1 MKDEDGLHHV
11 GDPVGAAAEL
21 PQKTPVL
28 ERGHSSFAD
37 ASDLGVTGV
46 VAALPPLQTAT
57 AERDSNRP
65 AGALIR
71 LVRPALQ
78 ARLGERVDDSVE
90 GGRTVSRL
98 RVPDKTTEVTGFTKL
113 LATPPDHQD

>member
-1 MKDEDGLHHV
+1 VKDEDGLHHV
-11 GDPVGAAAEL
+11 GDPVGAAVEL
-21 PQKTPVL
+21 PQKTPAL
-28 ERGHSSFAD
+28 ERGHSSFAG

-78 ARLGERVDDSVE
+78 ARLGERVDDSVVSGSSE
-90 GGRTVSRL
+90 VVGRSGQGGRGPEQASERIG
-98 RVPDKTTEVTGFTKL
+98 E
-113 LATPPDHQD
+113 